1 MRLITLLVL
10 SSLATNLWANEPTIK
25 NQCEIITPFIAS
37 KDLPE
42 INLINDSVSIMSD
55 HATIQYPSV
64 LDYHGNVTFQQNKKF
79 IRADKARYDESTN
92 LFSASGNLHFQ
103 DQNLT
108 LVSDSLTTLLSGEK
122 TQLTTNKYWFN
133 NSMIHGQS
141 DSFDVVSGRYLSL
154 KNASFTTCPGDTP
167 DWALS
172 AEEINIDTTR
182 AWATISNATLEVFEV
197 PVFYFPYLTLP
208 ISDKRSS
215 GFLYPS
221 IGSSSDNG
229 LEISTPYYWN
239 IAPNY
244 DMTITPR
251 IMTKRGLQ
259 LNTELRY
266 LDKGQQGLANI
277 EYLHNDR
284 TINEKRYLFYWQHT
298 GKFNENWRIATDF
311 TQVSD
316 DNYFNDIGSDYGN
329 STDNQLIK
337 SIDLGY
343 YTDDW
348 WLNMRIQDIQVLG
361 QQTDPYVLLP
371 QISFH
376 SYHNT
381 LGDYFEYDLFSEL
394 SHFQRNNGI
403 EEKTSRL
410 HAEPTLR
417 LPLSFSSFNVT
428 SEFKLMQT
436 WYQQDSGDNESS
448 ISRTLPQFK
457 LYADVDFE
465 RSIKSSPGFTQ
476 TLTPK
481 IQYLYVPYE
490 NQQDIGIYDTAL
502 LRDDYTGLFRERRF
516 SGLDRIVDTNQVTL
530 GMTTTIRNK
539 DNLPQFT
546 ASIGQTFYLERS
558 RTFEEQNDTNTDE
571 IFPDRS
577 SLAGELSYIINER
590 WKLNHAMQLNEQQN
604 SVTQSKSTL
613 DYQLSQSKLVQ
624 LNHRYVKD
632 INDDKINQLGISTV
646 WPINHD
652 WTFVSNFYRDMNLNR
667 TIETFAG
674 LQYESCCW
682 AIRFQAY
689 RQLQAQYIDGSDNI
703 TTEEFDSG
711 FSFSFQIKGLGA
723 NSPINASDML
733 NNGLFSYRRPYYLK
747 N

>member
-1 MRLITLLVL
+1 MRLITLLIL
-10 SSLATNLWANEPTIK
+10 SSLATNLWAKEQTIAS
-25 NQCEIITPFIAS
+25 QCEIITPFIVS
-37 KDLPE
+37 KDLPK
-42 INLINDSVSIMSD
+42 INLINDRVSIMSD
-55 HATIQYPSV
+55 HATIQYPSL
-64 LDYHGNVTFQQNKKF
+64 LDYKGNVIFQQNEKF
-79 IRADKARYDESTN
+79 IRADQARYDEVTN
-92 LFSASGNLHFQ
+92 IFSASGNLHFQ
-103 DQNLT
+103 DQHLT
-108 LVSDSLTTLLSGEK
+108 LVSDGLTTSLSGKK

-141 DSFDVVSGRYLSL
+141 DSFDVTDGRYLSL
-154 KNASFTTCPGDTP
+154 KNALFTTCPNDTP
-167 DWALS
+167 DWALK
-172 AEEINIDTTR
+172 AEEINIDTTL
-182 AWATISNATLEVFEV
+182 AWATISNATLEIFEV

-221 IGSSSDNG
+221 IGSSSKNG

-244 DMTITPR
+244 DMTITP
-251 IMTKRGLQ
+251 IIKTERGLQ
-259 LNTELRY
+259 LNTEFRY
-266 LDKGQQGLANI
+266 LDNGQEGLVNV

-284 TINEKRYLFYWQHT
+284 SIDEKRYLLYWQHT
-298 GKFNENWRIATDF
+298 GQFNENWRIATDF

-394 SHFQRNNGI
+394 SHFQRNNGT

-417 LPLSFSSFNVT
+417 LPLNFSSFNVT
-428 SEFKLMQT
+428 SEVKLMQT
-436 WYQQDSGDNESS
+436 WYQQDSGENEES

-465 RSIKSSPGFTQ
+465 RPLKFTPGFTQ

-481 IQYLYVPYE
+481 VQYLYVPYE
-490 NQQDIGIYDTAL
+490 DQQDIGIYDTAL
-502 LRDDYTGLFRERRF
+502 LRDDYSGLFRERRF

-530 GMTTTIRNK
+530 GMTTTIK
-539 DNLPQFT
+539 DENNRPKFT
-546 ASIGQTFYLERS
+546 ASIGQTFFLERS
-558 RTFEEQNDTNTDE
+558 KLFEEQGDSDE

-577 SLAGELSYIINER
+577 SLAGELSYSINNQWE
-590 WKLNHAMQLNEQQN
+590 LNHAMQLNEQQS

-613 DYQLSQSKLVQ
+613 DYRLNSSKLIQ

-632 INDDKINQLGISTV
+632 INDDKINQLGMSGV
-646 WPINHD
+646 WPINQD
-652 WTFVSNFYRDMNLNR
+652 WTFVGNYYRDINLNR

-682 AIRFQAY
+682 SVRFQAY
-689 RQLQAQYIDGSDNI
+689 RQLQAQYVEGSDNI
-703 TTEEFDSG
+703 TTEEFETG

-723 NSPINASDML
+723 DKSINASDML
-733 NNGLFSYRRPYYLK
+733 NSGLFSYRRPYYLK

>member
-1 MRLITLLVL
+1 MRLITLLIL
-10 SSLATNLWANEPTIK
+10 SSLATNLWAKEQTIAS
-25 NQCEIITPFIAS
+25 QCEIITPFIVS
-37 KDLPE
+37 KDLPK
-42 INLINDSVSIMSD
+42 INLINDRVSIMSD

-64 LDYHGNVTFQQNKKF
+64 LDYKGNVIFQQNEKF
-79 IRADKARYDESTN
+79 IRADQARYDEVTN
-92 LFSASGNLHFQ
+92 IFSASGNLHFQ
-103 DQNLT
+103 DQHLT
-108 LVSDSLTTLLSGEK
+108 LVSDGLTTSLSGKK

-141 DSFDVVSGRYLSL
+141 DSFDVTDGRYLSL
-154 KNASFTTCPGDTP
+154 KNALFTTCPNDTP
-167 DWALS
+167 DWALK
-172 AEEINIDTTR
+172 AEEINIDTTL
-182 AWATISNATLEVFEV
+182 AWATISNATLEIFEV

-221 IGSSSDNG
+221 IGSSSKNG

-244 DMTITPR
+244 DMTITP
-251 IMTKRGLQ
+251 IIKTERGLQ
-259 LNTELRY
+259 LNTEFRY
-266 LDKGQQGLANI
+266 LDNGQEGLVNV

-284 TINEKRYLFYWQHT
+284 SIDEKRYLLYWQHT
-298 GKFNENWRIATDF
+298 GQFNENWRIATDF

-394 SHFQRNNGI
+394 SHFQRNNGT

-417 LPLSFSSFNVT
+417 LPLNFSSFNVT
-428 SEFKLMQT
+428 SEVKLMQT
-436 WYQQDSGDNESS
+436 WYQQDSGENEES

-465 RSIKSSPGFTQ
+465 RPLKFTPGFTQ

-481 IQYLYVPYE
+481 VQYLYVPYE
-490 NQQDIGIYDTAL
+490 DQQDIGIYDTAL
-502 LRDDYTGLFRERRF
+502 LRDDYSGLFRERRF

-530 GMTTTIRNK
+530 GMTTTIK
-539 DNLPQFT
+539 DENNRPKFT
-546 ASIGQTFYLERS
+546 ASIGQTFFLERS
-558 RTFEEQNDTNTDE
+558 KLFEEQGDSDE

-577 SLAGELSYIINER
+577 SLAGELSYSINNQWE
-590 WKLNHAMQLNEQQN
+590 LNHAMQLNEQQS

-613 DYQLSQSKLVQ
+613 DYRLNSSKLIQ

-632 INDDKINQLGISTV
+632 INDDKINQLGMSGV
-646 WPINHD
+646 WPINQD
-652 WTFVSNFYRDMNLNR
+652 WTFVGNYYRDINLNR

-682 AIRFQAY
+682 SVRFQAY
-689 RQLQAQYIDGSDNI
+689 RQLQAQYVEGSDNI
-703 TTEEFDSG
+703 TTEEFETG

-723 NSPINASDML
+723 DKSINASDML
-733 NNGLFSYRRPYYLK
+733 NSGLFSYRRPYYLK

>member
-1 MRLITLLVL
+1 MRLITLLIL
-10 SSLATNLWANEPTIK
+10 SSLATNLWAKEQTIAS
-25 NQCEIITPFIAS
+25 QCEIITPFIVS
-37 KDLPE
+37 KDLPK
-42 INLINDSVSIMSD
+42 INLINDRVSIMSD
-55 HATIQYPSV
+55 HATIQYPSL
-64 LDYHGNVTFQQNKKF
+64 LDYKGNVIFQQNEKF
-79 IRADKARYDESTN
+79 IRADQARYDEVTN
-92 LFSASGNLHFQ
+92 IFSASGNLHFQ
-103 DQNLT
+103 DQHLT
-108 LVSDSLTTLLSGEK
+108 LVSDGLTTSLSGKK

-141 DSFDVVSGRYLSL
+141 DSFDVTDGRYLSL
-154 KNASFTTCPGDTP
+154 KNALFTTCPNDTP
-167 DWALS
+167 DWALK
-172 AEEINIDTTR
+172 AEEINIDTTL
-182 AWATISNATLEVFEV
+182 AWATISNATLEIFEV

-221 IGSSSDNG
+221 IGSSSKNG

-244 DMTITPR
+244 DMTITP
-251 IMTKRGLQ
+251 IIKTERGLQ
-259 LNTELRY
+259 LNTEFRY
-266 LDKGQQGLANI
+266 LDNGQEGLVNV

-284 TINEKRYLFYWQHT
+284 SIDEKRYLLYWQHT
-298 GKFNENWRIATDF
+298 GQFNENWRIATDF

-394 SHFQRNNGI
+394 SHFQRNNGT

-417 LPLSFSSFNVT
+417 LPLNFSSFNVT
-428 SEFKLMQT
+428 SEVKLMQT
-436 WYQQDSGDNESS
+436 WYQQDSGENEES

-465 RSIKSSPGFTQ
+465 RPLKFTPGFTQ

-481 IQYLYVPYE
+481 VQYLYVPYE
-490 NQQDIGIYDTAL
+490 DQQDIGIYDTAL
-502 LRDDYTGLFRERRF
+502 LRDDYSGLFRERRF

-530 GMTTTIRNK
+530 GMTTTIK
-539 DNLPQFT
+539 DENNRPKFT
-546 ASIGQTFYLERS
+546 ASIGQTFFLER
-558 RTFEEQNDTNTDE
+558 TKLFEDQGDSDE

-577 SLAGELSYIINER
+577 SLAGELSYSINNQWE
-590 WKLNHAMQLNEQQN
+590 LNHAMQLNEQQN

-613 DYQLSQSKLVQ
+613 DYRLNSSKLIQ

-632 INDDKINQLGISTV
+632 INDDKINQLGMSGV
-646 WPINHD
+646 WPINQD
-652 WTFVSNFYRDMNLNR
+652 WTFVGNYYRDINLNR

-682 AIRFQAY
+682 SVRFQAY
-689 RQLQAQYIDGSDNI
+689 RQLQAQYVEGSDNI
-703 TTEEFDSG
+703 TTEEFETG

-723 NSPINASDML
+723 DKSINASDML
-733 NNGLFSYRRPYYLK
+733 NSGLFSYRRPYYLK

>member
-1 MRLITLLVL
+1 MRLITLLIL
-10 SSLATNLWANEPTIK
+10 SSLATNLWAKEQTIAS
-25 NQCEIITPFIAS
+25 QCEIITPFIVS
-37 KDLPE
+37 KDLPK
-42 INLINDSVSIMSD
+42 INLINDRVSIMSD

-64 LDYHGNVTFQQNKKF
+64 LDYKGNVIFQQNEKF
-79 IRADKARYDESTN
+79 IRADQARYDEVTN
-92 LFSASGNLHFQ
+92 IFSASGNLHFQ
-103 DQNLT
+103 DQHLT
-108 LVSDSLTTLLSGEK
+108 LVSDGLTTSLSGKK

-141 DSFDVVSGRYLSL
+141 DSFDVTDGRYLSL
-154 KNASFTTCPGDTP
+154 KNALFTTCPNDTP
-167 DWALS
+167 DWALK
-172 AEEINIDTTR
+172 AEEINIDTTL
-182 AWATISNATLEVFEV
+182 AWATISNATLEIFEV

-221 IGSSSDNG
+221 IGSSSKNG

-244 DMTITPR
+244 DMTITP
-251 IMTKRGLQ
+251 IIKTERGLQ
-259 LNTELRY
+259 LNTEFRY
-266 LDKGQQGLANI
+266 LDNGQEGLVNV

-284 TINEKRYLFYWQHT
+284 SIDEKRYLLYWQHT
-298 GKFNENWRIATDF
+298 GQFNKNWRIATDF

-361 QQTDPYVLLP
+361 QQTAPYVLLP

-394 SHFQRNNGI
+394 SHFQRNNGT

-417 LPLSFSSFNVT
+417 LPLNFSSFNVT
-428 SEFKLMQT
+428 SEVKLMQT
-436 WYQQDSGDNESS
+436 WYQQDSGENEES

-465 RSIKSSPGFTQ
+465 RPLKFTPGFTQ

-481 IQYLYVPYE
+481 VQYLYVPYE
-490 NQQDIGIYDTAL
+490 DQQDIGIYDTAL
-502 LRDDYTGLFRERRF
+502 LRDDYSGLFRERRF

-530 GMTTTIRNK
+530 GMTTTIK
-539 DNLPQFT
+539 DENNRPKFT
-546 ASIGQTFYLERS
+546 ASIGQTFFLERS
-558 RTFEEQNDTNTDE
+558 KLFEEQGDSDE

-577 SLAGELSYIINER
+577 SLAGELSYSINNQWE
-590 WKLNHAMQLNEQQN
+590 LNHAMQLNEQQN

-613 DYQLSQSKLVQ
+613 DYRLNSSKLIQ

-632 INDDKINQLGISTV
+632 INDDKINQLGMSGV
-646 WPINHD
+646 WPINQD
-652 WTFVSNFYRDMNLNR
+652 WTFVGNYYRDINLNR

-682 AIRFQAY
+682 SVRFQAY
-689 RQLQAQYIDGSDNI
+689 RQLQAQYVEGSDNI
-703 TTEEFDSG
+703 TTEEFETG

-723 NSPINASDML
+723 DKSINASDML
-733 NNGLFSYRRPYYLK
+733 NSGLFSYRRPYYLK

>member
-1 MRLITLLVL
+1 MRLITLLLL
-10 SSLATNLWANEPTIK
+10 SSLATNLWANEQTIAS
-25 NQCEIITPFIAS
+25 QCEIITPFIVS
-37 KDLPE
+37 KDLPK
-42 INLINDSVSIMSD
+42 INLINDRVSIMSD

-64 LDYHGNVTFQQNKKF
+64 LDYKGNVVFQQNEKF
-79 IRADKARYDESTN
+79 IRADQARYDEVTN
-92 LFSASGNLHFQ
+92 IFSASGNLHFQ
-103 DQNLT
+103 DQHLT
-108 LVSDSLTTLLSGEK
+108 LVSDALTTSLSGKK
-122 TQLTTNKYWFN
+122 TKLTTNKYWFN

-141 DSFDVVSGRYLSL
+141 DSFDVTDGRYLSL
-154 KNASFTTCPGDTP
+154 KNALFTTCPNDTP
-167 DWALS
+167 DWALK
-172 AEEINIDTTR
+172 AEEINIDTTL
-182 AWATISNATLEVFEV
+182 AWATISNATLEIFEV

-221 IGSSSDNG
+221 IGSSSKNG
-229 LEISTPYYWN
+229 LEISAPYYWN

-244 DMTITPR
+244 DMTITP
-251 IMTKRGLQ
+251 IIKTERGLQ
-259 LNTELRY
+259 LNTEFRY
-266 LDKGQQGLANI
+266 LDNGQEGLVNL

-284 TINEKRYLFYWQHT
+284 SIDEKRYLLYWQHT

-394 SHFQRNNGI
+394 SHFQRNNGT

-417 LPLSFSSFNVT
+417 LPLNFSSFNVT
-428 SEFKLMQT
+428 SEVKLMQT
-436 WYQQDSGDNESS
+436 WYQQDSGENEES

-465 RSIKSSPGFTQ
+465 RPLKFTPGFTQ

-481 IQYLYVPYE
+481 VQYLYVPYE
-490 NQQDIGIYDTAL
+490 DQQDIGIYDTAL
-502 LRDDYTGLFRERRF
+502 LRDDYSGLFRERRF

-530 GMTTTIRNK
+530 GITTTIK
-539 DNLPQFT
+539 DENNRPKFT
-546 ASIGQTFYLERS
+546 ASIGQTFFLERS
-558 RTFEEQNDTNTDE
+558 KLFEEQGDSDE

-577 SLAGELSYIINER
+577 SLAGELSYSINNQWE
-590 WKLNHAMQLNEQQN
+590 LNHAMQLNEQQS

-613 DYQLSQSKLVQ
+613 DYRLSSSKLIQ

-632 INDDKINQLGISTV
+632 INDDKINQLGMSGV
-646 WPINHD
+646 WPINQD
-652 WTFVSNFYRDMNLNR
+652 WTFVGNYYRDINLNR

-682 AIRFQAY
+682 SVRFQAY
-689 RQLQAQYIDGSDNI
+689 RQLQAQYVEGSDNI
-703 TTEEFDSG
+703 TTEEFETG

-723 NSPINASDML
+723 NKSINASDML
-733 NNGLFSYRRPYYLK
+733 NSGLFSYRRPYYLK